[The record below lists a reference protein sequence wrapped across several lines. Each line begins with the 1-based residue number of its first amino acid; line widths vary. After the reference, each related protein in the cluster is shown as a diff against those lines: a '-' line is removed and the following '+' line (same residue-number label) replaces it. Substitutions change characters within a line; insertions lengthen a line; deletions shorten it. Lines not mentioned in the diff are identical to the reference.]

1 MKYIIT
7 IGVLLALIY
16 QKQSKDFD
24 DTNLISNTKVYQ
36 DHNIEDF
43 HPLIDLILSHIVKE
57 EKEKSSVVLKV
68 KSNLPLDIFQ
78 NDDYILK
85 RLEKQTTKILYN
97 NFKTKVD
104 QFKLD
109 RTKLN
114 LESNEL
120 LNHHNNENNSIIT
133 YTFNGFLM
141 NQSKN
146 LVISSITVLYS
157 NKTSSKIRGGWH
169 ELVLFEKKENTW
181 EVLDQIETIEY

>member
-7 IGVLLALIY
+7 IGVLLALIHH
-16 QKQSKDFD
+16 KQSKDFD
-24 DTNLISNTKVYQ
+24 DINLISNTRVYQ

-169 ELVLFEKKENTW
+169 ELVLFEKKENKW